1 MRPGP
6 SRGEKFSGELRHAAP
21 GRLSGKG
28 LVNVEEAGDDAFHV
42 GVHAGDVVAEGDARY
57 GRGRIG
63 ADARQGAYGFRIG
76 GKAAVKAFL
85 QDGSG
90 PDHGARPRIV
100 AESLPGPEH
109 GLLRGC
115 GECGDIRK
123 LFHPFPVIGHAA
135 FHLRLLEHDF
145 RDPHMVGLVVLTPGQ
160 GAACPEEP
168 VFKGFME
175 GIRVLQRRHDAGH
188 VTSLPQ
194 RRVLSRRPA

>member
-1 MRPGP
+1 MAWLCVLGP

-100 AESLPGPEH
+100 AESLPGP
-109 GLLRGC
+109 
-115 GECGDIRK
+115 
-123 LFHPFPVIGHAA
+123 
-135 FHLRLLEHDF
+135 
-145 RDPHMVGLVVLTPGQ
+145 
-160 GAACPEEP
+160 GARP
-168 VFKGFME
+168 
-175 GIRVLQRRHDAGH
+175 
-188 VTSLPQ
+188 PQ
-194 RRVLSRRPA
+194 RLRRVWRYQETFSIHFR